1 MAREVRLVSRSPAQT
16 RRIAATVAGALR
28 LGDVVALTGELG
40 AGKTC
45 FVQGAA
51 AALGVPD
58 RVTSP
63 SFVLRR
69 EYQGRVPVLHL
80 DVYRLSTLQ
89 EVLDIGYEEAL
100 DRDWVTFIE
109 WGDAMS
115 PLLPVDHLEVEFRLP
130 EPDQGAGGSP
140 PTSQGPGGSP
150 PTSQTQHTDID
161 TDTESRL
168 LLVRPNGHD
177 WARRM
182 VGLAADLQPWHK
194 RA

>member
-1 MAREVRLVSRSPAQT
+1 MALQLQLESLSPAET
-16 RRIAATVAGALR
+16 RGIAATVAGALR

-51 AALGVPD
+51 HALGVRG

-69 EYQGRVPVLHL
+69 EYQGQLPVLHL

-100 DRDWVTFIE
+100 DRNWVTFIE

-130 EPDQGAGGSP
+130 DPAGLCAEAADVEPRVVVIRP
-140 PTSQGPGGSP
+140 HGP
-150 PTSQTQHTDID
+150 
-161 TDTESRL
+161 
-168 LLVRPNGHD
+168 D

-182 VGLAADLQPWHK
+182 AGLSADLQRW
-194 RA
+194 RGSGA

>member
-1 MAREVRLVSRSPAQT
+1 MTQEVRLVSRSPAET
-16 RRIAATVAGALR
+16 RKIAATVAGALR
-28 LGDVVALTGELG
+28 LGDVLALTGELG

-69 EYQGRVPVLHL
+69 EYQGQVPVLHL
-80 DVYRLSTLQ
+80 DVYRLATLQ
-89 EVLDIGYEEAL
+89 DILDIGYEEAL
-100 DRDWVTFIE
+100 DRNWVTFIE

-130 EPDQGAGGSP
+130 EPAQGAGGRP
-140 PTSQGPGGSP
+140 PADQGAE
-150 PTSQTQHTDID
+150 DV
-161 TDTESRL
+161 DTEPRL
-168 LLVRPNGHD
+168 LAVRAHGHD
-177 WARRM
+177 WTRRM
-182 VGLAADLQPWHK
+182 VGLAVDLQRW
-194 RA
+194 RMGT

>member
-1 MAREVRLVSRSPAQT
+1 MTRELQLVSLSPAET
-16 RRIAATVAGALR
+16 RKIAATVAGALR

-51 AALGVPD
+51 QALGVQG

-63 SFVLRR
+63 SFILRR
-69 EYQGRVPVLHL
+69 EYHGHVCVLHL

-89 EVLDIGYEEAL
+89 EVLDVGYEDAL
-100 DRDWVTFIE
+100 DRTRVTFIE

-130 EPDQGAGGSP
+130 EPAWPEPDPSLDEAEAEP
-140 PTSQGPGGSP
+140 
-150 PTSQTQHTDID
+150 
-161 TDTESRL
+161 RVL
-168 LLVRPNGHD
+168 LIRAHGHD
-177 WARRM
+177 WARRIT
-182 VGLAADLQPWHK
+182 GLSVDLQRWRK
-194 RA
+194 DA

>member
-1 MAREVRLVSRSPAQT
+1 LTVRELQLLSLSSAET
-16 RRIAATVAGALR
+16 HRIAATVAGALR

-51 AALGVPD
+51 RALGVPG

-69 EYQGRVPVLHL
+69 EYQGQVPVLHL
-80 DVYRLSTLQ
+80 DVYRLSSLQ
-89 EVLDIGYEEAL
+89 EVLDIGYEEAVEGN
-100 DRDWVTFIE
+100 WVTFIE

-130 EPDQGAGGSP
+130 EP
-140 PTSQGPGGSP
+140 TGPRSEDAEP
-150 PTSQTQHTDID
+150 
-161 TDTESRL
+161 RVL
-168 LLVRPNGHD
+168 MVRAHGHE

-182 VGLAADLQPWHK
+182 AGLSADLHRWRK
-194 RA
+194 DA